1 MEMLNAF
8 KFSQI
13 TAANMIKLS
22 SPSEFKSAD
31 IPTEPGVYLYLGV
44 QGEIL
49 YVGKAKNLRSRVK
62 SYFSGMDQP
71 PKTRQLLLHIRSI
84 DWIVVNNEVEA
95 LLLENK
101 LIKQHT
107 PKYNIDLKDAKSYA
121 YISLTRELYPRIL
134 TSRKVSRKLESFGP
148 YTEGFTRQNL
158 QRAVVRVFKLRTC
171 KNMHKRACLNYHIHM
186 CTAPCTGNVTPE
198 QYEKQVKDA
207 RSFLKGNYQQTIE
220 QLNTQMQGASKNQRF
235 EEALEIRN
243 QIASIRLLT
252 EHQIVDNERRF
263 DQDVMVFR
271 RVGEKMHAVQMGVR
285 KGVLLGKKEFSVD
298 LQLQIEQEF
307 LKAFYT
313 ANQIPRE
320 ILLNKPVWVESDE
333 KIALEEFLA
342 KKRLAPVSLTI
353 PRKADKLALVN
364 LAEKNLESSLDFDSA
379 LVDLQNSFNLPVIP
393 HVIECFDISNLG
405 TEHVVSGMV
414 TFKDAKPDKRN
425 YRKFKI
431 KTFTGQDDFAS
442 MHEVVLR
449 RYKRQVEEK
458 NPLPDMIVIDGGPGQ
473 LRAAKMALQTLGLQ
487 IPLIGLAKEH
497 EEIYLP
503 DDFVPKVFDKNSR
516 MMLLLRKIR
525 DATHDFSLGY
535 NRKRRQMQIREEF
548 KHPTRRLSKQV
559 LQQNPQANEN

>member
-1 MEMLNAF
+1 MHAE
-8 KFSQI
+8 FSHI
-13 TAANMIKLS
+13 SAAEPMIKLS
-22 SPSEFKSAD
+22 SPQDFKSSD
-31 IPTEPGVYLYLGV
+31 IPTDPGVYIYRDE

-49 YVGKAKNLRSRVK
+49 YVGKAKNLRARVK
-62 SYFSGMDQP
+62 SYFSGIDQP
-71 PKTRQLLLHIRSI
+71 AKTRQLLLHVRSI

-121 YISLTRELYPRIL
+121 YIALTREAYPRL
-134 TSRKVSRKLESFGP
+134 MMSRKVSRKLESFGP
-148 YTEGFTRQNL
+148 YTEGFTRQDL

-171 KNMHKRACLNYHIHM
+171 KNLHKRACLNYHIHM
-186 CTAPCTGNVTPE
+186 CTAPCVGNVTPE

-207 RSFLKGNYQQTIE
+207 RSFLNGNYQQTIE
-220 QLNTQMQGASKNQRF
+220 QLNMQMLEASKNHRF
-235 EEALEIRN
+235 EEALELRN

-252 EHQIVDNERRF
+252 ERQIVDNERRF
-263 DQDVMVFR
+263 DQDVLVFR
-271 RVGEKMHAVQMGVR
+271 RVGEKMLALQMGVR
-285 KGVLLGKKEFSVD
+285 KGVLLGKKEFTVD
-298 LQLQIEQEF
+298 LQPQIEQEL

-320 ILLNKPVWVESDE
+320 ILLNKPVWMEPEE
-333 KIALEEFLA
+333 KAALEEFLS

-353 PRKADKLALVN
+353 PRKADKLALVR
-364 LAEKNLESSLDFDSA
+364 LAEKNLESGLEFDSA
-379 LVDLQNSFNLPVIP
+379 LVDLQNSLNLPALP
-393 HVIECFDISNLG
+393 HLIECFDISNLG

-414 TFKDAKPDKRN
+414 SFKDAKPDKKN

-431 KTFTGQDDFAS
+431 KTFTGQDDLAS

-458 NPLPDMIVIDGGPGQ
+458 NPLPDLVVIDGGPGQ
-473 LRAAKMALQTLGLQ
+473 VNAAKAALQSLGLQ
-487 IPLIGLAKEH
+487 IPLIGLAKER

-503 DDFVPKVFDKNSR
+503 DDPVPRVFDKNSR

-535 NRKRRQMQIREEF
+535 NRKRRQMKIREEF
-548 KHPTRRLSKQV
+548 TKPK
-559 LQQNPQANEN
+559 A

>member
-1 MEMLNAF
+1 
-8 KFSQI
+8 
-13 TAANMIKLS
+13 MIKLS
-22 SPSEFKSAD
+22 NPSDFKSAD
-31 IPTEPGVYLYLGV
+31 IPTDPGVYLYRDEQDG
-44 QGEIL
+44 IL

-62 SYFSGMDQP
+62 SYFSGIDQP

-121 YISLTRELYPRIL
+121 YISLTREPYPRVL

-148 YTEGFTRQNL
+148 YTDGFTRQDL
-158 QRAVVRVFKLRTC
+158 QRTVVRVFKLRTC
-171 KNMHKRACLNYHIHM
+171 KTMHKRACLNYHINM
-186 CTAPCTGNVTPE
+186 CTAPCTGNITSE
-198 QYEKQVKDA
+198 QYGKQVKDA
-207 RSFLKGNYQQTIE
+207 RSFLNGNYQQTIE
-220 QLNTQMQGASKNQRF
+220 QLTTQMHEASKNQHF
-235 EEALEIRN
+235 EEALELRK
-243 QIASIRLLT
+243 QIASIHLLT
-252 EHQIVDNERRF
+252 ERQIVDNERRF
-263 DQDVMVFR
+263 DQDVMIFR
-271 RVGEKMHAVQMGVR
+271 RFGEKMLALQMGVR
-285 KGVLLGKKEFSVD
+285 KGVLLGKKEFSID
-298 LQLQIEQEF
+298 LQPQIEQEF
-307 LKAFYT
+307 LKAFYN

-320 ILLNKPVWVESDE
+320 ILLNKPVWLEPDE
-333 KIALEEFLA
+333 KTALEEFLA

-353 PRKADKLALVN
+353 PRKADKLALIK
-364 LAEKNLESSLDFDSA
+364 LAEKNLESSLEFDSA
-379 LVDLQNSFNLPVIP
+379 LADLQNSLNLPTLPRI
-393 HVIECFDISNLG
+393 IECFDISNLG

-414 TFKDAKPDKRN
+414 TFKDAKPDKKN

-458 NPLPDMIVIDGGPGQ
+458 NPLPDLIVIDGGPGQ
-473 LRAAKMALQTLGLQ
+473 VNAAITALQAIDRQ

-503 DDFVPKVFDKNSR
+503 NDPTPKMFDKNSR

-535 NRKRRQMQIREEF
+535 NRKRRQMQVREEF
-548 KHPTRRLSKQV
+548 KHPKKRSDKQM
-559 LQQNPQANEN
+559 LKQNSQTNKN